1 MATLGLE
8 ARAVLLCERKVL
20 RNLNTVPL
28 KCGLACGSPVYEKTI
43 VAPPSETY
51 FQSCGKVS
59 VALRGEHPVVI
70 SQLEVVELEN
80 GNVQDGLML
89 PRNQLDSTLSLTA
102 TLSGSAGLT
111 GVFYSWNT
119 DNTSNN

>member
-1 MATLGLE
+1 M
-8 ARAVLLCERKVL
+8 
-20 RNLNTVPL
+20 NLN
-28 KCGLACGSPVYEKTI
+28 
-43 VAPPSETY
+43 PPWSA
-51 FQSCGKVS
+51 V
-59 VALRGEHPVVI
+59 
-70 SQLEVVELEN
+70 EVVELEN

-102 TLSGSAGLT
+102 TLISGSAGLT